1 MADRV
6 FRLMAALK
14 TFCKIRIV
22 IKEVSISVN
31 KHTFINIIKGPYILY
46 IHWGLI

>member
-1 MADRV
+1 MSSEADTV
-6 FRLMAALK
+6 AFANPPFFLGHP
-14 TFCKIRIV
+14 
-22 IKEVSISVN
+22 VSISVN